1 MYLHIGKGNVIDI
14 SEIIGIFDLDITSQS
29 HLTRKYLAGAEK
41 NGIVINAAADEIPK
55 SFIVCCD
62 KKGGKKVYLSQMA
75 CSTLMKRFETEL
87 I

>member
-29 HLTRKYLAGAEK
+29 HLTRKYLALAEK

-55 SFIVCCD
+55 SFIVCCNE
-62 KKGGKKVYLSQMA
+62 KGGKKVYLSQMA